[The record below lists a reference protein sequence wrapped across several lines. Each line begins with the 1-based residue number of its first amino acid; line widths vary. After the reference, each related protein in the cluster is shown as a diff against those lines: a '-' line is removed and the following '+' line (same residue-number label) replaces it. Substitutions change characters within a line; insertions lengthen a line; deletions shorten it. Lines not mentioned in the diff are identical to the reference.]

1 MKNRFK
7 LLLFV
12 FAITALWSCEKEQNK
27 VVFMGGTPPVLSA
40 SNTGEVPLSLATK
53 DQPALILTWTNP
65 EYKFNTGVSSQDV
78 NYTLQLDVAGAN
90 FSSPNLQE
98 KSVSKD
104 LSYTL
109 KVGELNTMLAT
120 LDLAENVSHNV
131 EMRLKASLAGGNGE
145 LTSNVIAFSATPYL
159 DVAVPLPVSGNL
171 YLIGSATPGGDATGW
186 NNPVPVPS
194 QQFTKTSS
202 TTYEITIDLIGG
214 KEYLVIPVNGSWDAK
229 YAVKNDPP
237 VPGLNK
243 GGNFGFNFS
252 NNFPGPQESGTY
264 KIELSFKTGK
274 FKVTKL

>member
-40 SNTGEVPLSLATK
+40 SITGEVPMSLATK
-53 DQPALILTWTNP
+53 DQPALVLTWTNP

-120 LDLAENVSHNV
+120 LDLAEDVSHNV

-145 LTSNVIAFSATPYL
+145 LISNVITFSATPYL

-171 YLIGSATPGGDATGW
+171 YLIGNATPGGDATGW

-214 KEYLVIPVNGSWDAK
+214 KEYLVIPVNGSWDTK